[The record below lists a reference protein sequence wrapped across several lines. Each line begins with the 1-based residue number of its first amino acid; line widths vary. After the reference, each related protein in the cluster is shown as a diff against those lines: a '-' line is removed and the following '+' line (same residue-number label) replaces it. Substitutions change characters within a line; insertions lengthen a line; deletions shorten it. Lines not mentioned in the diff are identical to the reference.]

1 MLKTLREIIQPDTIE
16 ELDEQLDEIRQ
27 SIQHARDVLAASV
40 DAPAVAEAES
50 ALDALCKTQLRLES
64 KKDLARRR
72 NAEAKTKEAADKK
85 AMVDKASDA
94 AIAALSAFAVEK
106 IEPMILNMAVTL
118 ATFIE
123 HRNKVLATAAAAKN
137 VEALRRAQNSTNVL
151 DYFIRKTMLPLTG
164 ARSSYDAAHGRT
176 FSDFLREGK

>member
-1 MLKTLREIIQPDTIE
+1 MLKALKQLVVPDTIE
-16 ELDEQLDEIRQ
+16 ELDYQLDEIRQ
-27 SIQHARDVLAASV
+27 NIQHAGDTLATAI
-40 DAPAVAEAES
+40 DAPAISQAA
-50 ALDALCKTQLRLES
+50 ADLDTLCKEELRLEA
-64 KKDLARRR
+64 KKDLTRRK
-72 NAEAKTKEAADKK
+72 ALEAKVKEAANKK
-85 AMVDKASDA
+85 QKIDAESDA
-94 AIAALSAFAVEK
+94 AIAALISVAVEK

-164 ARSSYDAAHGRT
+164 ARSSYDAAHGRS
-176 FSDFLREGK
+176 FAEFLREGK